1 MKLRAVFCCM
11 IHFTFEMV
19 YSNINK
25 VKVCGFFFFLISKTV
40 PFNYVMMQGHLHYTR
55 RPVRCQQKVQ
65 GCFYARFRLLL

>member
-11 IHFTFEMV
+11 IHFIFEMV

-25 VKVCGFFFFLISKTV
+25 VKVCVCVFLISMTV

-65 GCFYARFRLLL
+65 GYFYERSRLLL